1 METPSLVRK
10 CRDSHAGF
18 LLAGAAVLWLAVVF
32 AAAQWKY
39 ANLRY
44 TAMDLGIF
52 TQVIARSADGD
63 WFGSTIHPPTYLG
76 DHFSPALA
84 ALTLPYRLLPSP
96 LTLVFLL
103 QFSLALG
110 AWPLYR
116 LSRTVLPPLG
126 ALAAGLAYLVSPFTQ
141 NLALFEFHFIAFSVP
156 VLLAAAN
163 SFARKKLPAFS
174 GWCLAALLIR
184 EDVALVV
191 FGFAILALLQRRP
204 WRWVL
209 LPGVASVVW
218 LPAALALIRTAGVSG
233 GYKFFAY
240 YAWLGDTPRTM
251 LQTIFL
257 QPWRWLA
264 MLLRPQNVITA
275 AGLLL
280 PFAFLPLLSP
290 AALALAA
297 LPALQ
302 MFLGAPGG
310 GDLVL
315 RTQYSALFLPGLW
328 LAAILAIPR
337 LPDSKLAAVAGRQ
350 GGLAVAVITAAVVYG
365 GLTLGPLPGTL
376 KMIVRQGWQNE
387 SALARR
393 TLAAAVP
400 QARGVAAAYPL
411 LPQVAGRT
419 ATVASLNYAFIGRQQ
434 LSTLSYALPNDIDF
448 VLLDTEEF
456 LTYHLQYRAHG
467 LYHNDYPT
475 AAANLRAQLAVGNF
489 GVIGV
494 AGSTVLL
501 ERNASSTIALATVL
515 PGTPADVRGDP
526 QDLDGGVRFLGY
538 RAGAPAP
545 GPMPRERQL
554 PLVLYWSVNSAQ
566 PAPLY
571 WQLISDGK
579 PRGALQPVGNGVLP
593 VTDWPQ
599 SAVVETTTW
608 LWRPQT
614 TEKLAL
620 QVVAVDSGGLFLAPD
635 LASELRVTKTTR
647 VGEPIPLDDL

>member
-1 METPSLVRK
+1 MATPPLLRN
-10 CRDSHAGF
+10 CRDSHAGL
-18 LLAGAAVLWLAVVF
+18 LLAAAAALWLAVVF
-32 AAAQWKY
+32 VAAQWKY

-52 TQVIARSADGD
+52 TQVVARSADGD

-84 ALTLPYRLLPSP
+84 VLTLPYRLVPSP
-96 LTLVFLL
+96 LTLVFAL
-103 QFSLALG
+103 QLSLALG

-116 LSRTVLPPLG
+116 LARTALPPLG
-126 ALAAGLAYLVSPFTQ
+126 ALAVGLAYLLSPFTQ

-163 SFARKKLPAFS
+163 TFARKKLPAFS

-191 FGFAILALLQRRP
+191 LGFAVLALLQRRP

-209 LPGVASVVW
+209 VPGVAAAAW
-218 LPAALALIRTAGVSG
+218 LPAALVIIRAAGVSG
-233 GYKFFAY
+233 SYKFFAY
-240 YAWLGDTPRTM
+240 YAWLGDTPAAM

-257 QPWRWLA
+257 RPWRWLA
-264 MLLRPQNVITA
+264 MLLRPPNVITA

-280 PFAFLPLLSP
+280 PFAFLPLFSP

-337 LPDSKLAAVAGRQ
+337 LPRSKLAAIVGRQ
-350 GGLAVAVITAAVVYG
+350 GGLAIAVVTAAVVYG

-376 KMIVRQGWQNE
+376 RLMVRQGWQHE

-393 TLAAAVP
+393 ALAAAMP
-400 QARGVAAAYPL
+400 QTGGVAAAYPL

-434 LSTLSYALPNDIDF
+434 LSTLSYALPADIDF
-448 VLLDTEEF
+448 VLLDVEEF
-456 LTYHLQYRAHG
+456 LTYHLQYRTHV
-467 LYHNDYPT
+467 LYHGDYPT
-475 AAANLRAQLAVGNF
+475 AAANLRAALATGNF
-489 GVIGV
+489 GITQI

-501 ERNASSTIALATVL
+501 ERNASSTLTLATVL
-515 PGTPADVRGDP
+515 PGTPADVHGTP
-526 QDLDGGVRFLGY
+526 QELDGGVRFLGY
-538 RAGAPAP
+538 RAGPPAP
-545 GPMPRERQL
+545 GPMPPERQL
-554 PLVLYWSVNSAQ
+554 PLVLYWSVNSVQ
-566 PAPLY
+566 PTPLY
-571 WQLISDGK
+571 WQMLADGK
-579 PRGALQPVGNGVLP
+579 PWGALQPLGNGVLP

-599 SAVVETTTW
+599 SAVVETSTW
-608 LWRPQT
+608 LWRPT
-614 TEKLAL
+614 ASTLAL
-620 QVVAVDSGGLFLAPD
+620 QVVAVNSGGLFLALD
-635 LASELRVTKTTR
+635 LASELRVTKMTP